1 MAFDSGV
8 SSHAFSLGGL
18 SGTGNLS
25 LQTGGTAVALTVGG
39 NSLSTTYSGA
49 LSGLGSLTKVG
60 SGALWLAGAN
70 NYSGVTTVNG
80 GMLEAASTGA
90 LSRYGTPSSVSVGSG
105 GMLTLAVGGSGWTA
119 GNVGTFLI
127 ANSSGFNPGST
138 LGLDT
143 TNGNFVY
150 GGFGGNSMGLA
161 VLGWNTLTLTSASSF
176 GGPTWI
182 NGATLQLGDGSG
194 HDGSLSSTAGITNN
208 GALVFNLANPLTY
221 AAAISGT
228 GSLTTLGTNVVTLT
242 GTNSYAGQTTISA
255 GTLQLGD
262 GNGHDGVLSAAG
274 GIYNN
279 SSLVYNLAG
288 SQTYAGVISGGG
300 SLTKTGSNLLVLTG
314 QNAYWGPTNITGGT
328 LQVGNGTSG
337 YDGSLATSNIAVANS
352 AALVF
357 DLAGSQTFSGNLNG
371 AGTFTKAGNGTLVLF
386 GTNGCAA
393 NDR

>member
-1 MAFDSGV
+1 
-8 SSHAFSLGGL
+8 
-18 SGTGNLS
+18 
-25 LQTGGTAVALTVGG
+25 
-39 NSLSTTYSGA
+39 
-49 LSGLGSLTKVG
+49 
-60 SGALWLAGAN
+60 
-70 NYSGVTTVNG
+70 
-80 GMLEAASTGA
+80 MLEAASTSA
-90 LSRYGTPSSVSVGSG
+90 LSRYGTHSSVSVGSG

-119 GNVGTFLI
+119 GNVGTFLLPM
-127 ANSSGFNPGST
+127 AVASTAGST

-150 GGFGGNSMGLA
+150 GGFGGSTGLA

-194 HDGSLSSTAGITNN
+194 RDGSLSSTAGITNN

-262 GNGHDGVLSAAG
+262 GNGHNGVLSAAG

-300 SLTKTGSNLLVLTG
+300 SLTKAGSNLLVLTG

-328 LQVGNGTSG
+328 LQVGNGTNG
-337 YDGSLATSNIAVANS
+337 YDGSLATSNIAVANG

-386 GTNGCAA
+386 GTNGCA
-393 NDR
+393 NDRSRRHVGRDDPRGVAHGGRHRRIDRGQRRSCGCECRRRGMAIERCKQSGHQWLPVRLHAWPRYHKRARWLHLW